1 MFCEKCGAR
10 MPDDSLF
17 CEKCGTRVQSEKPA
31 DSNPSGNAFA
41 GTGAGTGGQV
51 FSNPYN
57 DSSLQWAQ
65 NPSAGN
71 FAAPKPSAG
80 DQFSKIFKMFFKAP
94 TAACK

>member
-71 FAAPKPSAG
+71 FDIQDVFQSADRSDESLRAG
-80 DQFSKIFKMFFKAP
+80 
-94 TAACK
+94 

>member
-17 CEKCGTRVQSEKPA
+17 CEKCGTRVQSENPA

-41 GTGAGTGGQV
+41 GTGARTGGQV
-51 FSNPYN
+51 FSNPHN

-65 NPSAGN
+65 NPSAEN
-71 FAAPKPSAG
+71 LQHRSRLQATSFRRYSRC
-80 DQFSKIFKMFFKAP
+80 FSKHRP
-94 TAACK
+94 QR